1 MTAQRSITA
10 LTIQRCA
17 SNYNVILLQDFCY
30 HDAPDTF
37 NIIDA
42 INTCVTVVAYACD
55 SSRANQMLVSNIFK
69 ISVSEECSLVA
80 TFVHSCSP
88 LHLVSPLSTSRPIA
102 RSYQGQIIN
111 CQLSVYCQ
119 CYRDLNVMVRSHCP
133 IPRQAQDRHRC

>member
-17 SNYNVILLQDFCY
+17 RNCNVILLQDFCY

-88 LHLVSPLSTSRPIA
+88 LHLVSHFSTSRSIA
-102 RSYQGQIIN
+102 RSYQGQVIDY
-111 CQLSVYCQ
+111 QMSVCFQ
-119 CYRDLNVMVRSHCP
+119 CYRDLDDMVCSHCP
-133 IPRQAQDRHRC
+133 IQRQKQD